1 MVYENI
7 VVKRKCAC
15 CKADISISTNNLN
28 EVIYYDKKTYHSK
41 CFIEMCEKRSKMKR
55 PDVAEKWKYVLNKL
69 DTIRSESYS
78 HFNIAI
84 IKEAIFMF
92 IKEAYDI
99 SIIPTSV
106 WKKLGNIYSGTY
118 KGMGTGIPPEHLF
131 DMWKQKIDM
140 LNTLANNN
148 IKKGRAMALDQ
159 RINYDLSV
167 LINKY
172 DKYLKWLEKQKV
184 LEAETKISESQNMN
198 SVTRAVINDK
208 AQDVNE
214 NKDDDMTDL
223 VDDIF
228 DS

>member
-15 CKADISISTNNLN
+15 CKSDIAVSTSSLD
-28 EVIYYDKKTYHSK
+28 EVIYYDKKSYHSK
-41 CFIEMCEKRSKMKR
+41 CFIEMCDKRIKMKR
-55 PDVAEKWKYVLNKL
+55 PDISEKWKYVLNSL
-69 DTIRSESYS
+69 DKIRNESYN
-78 HFNIAI
+78 HFDIAI
-84 IKEAIFMF
+84 VKEAIFLF
-92 IKEAYDI
+92 IKESYDI

-106 WKKLGNIYSGTY
+106 WQKLGNIYAGTY
-118 KGMGTGIPPEHLF
+118 KGMGVGIPPEHLI

-140 LNTLANNN
+140 LNTLSN
-148 IKKGRAMALDQ
+148 INVKKGRSMTAEQ

-172 DKYLKWLEKQKV
+172 DRYLRWIEKQKV
-184 LEAETKISESQNMN
+184 LEAETKNINPQNGSN
-198 SVTRAVINDK
+198 ITRVII
-208 AQDVNE
+208 E
-214 NKDDDMTDL
+214 NKVHEINKNNDDMVDL

>member
-15 CKADISISTNNLN
+15 CKSDIAVSISSLN

-41 CFIEMCEKRSKMKR
+41 CFIEMCVKRSKMKR
-55 PDVAEKWKYVLNKL
+55 PDVSEKWKYILNSL
-69 DTIRSESYS
+69 DKIRDESYN
-78 HFNIAI
+78 HFDIAI
-84 IKEAIFMF
+84 IKEAIFLF

-106 WKKLGNIYSGTY
+106 WQKLGNIYAGTY
-118 KGMGTGIPPEHLF
+118 KGMGAGIPPEHLI

-140 LNTLANNN
+140 LNTLASTNT
-148 IKKGRAMALDQ
+148 KKGRSMTSEQ

-172 DKYLKWLEKQKV
+172 DRYLKWLEKQKV
-184 LEAETKISESQNMN
+184 LEAETKNINSQNGSN
-198 SVTRAVINDK
+198 ITRVII
-208 AQDVNE
+208 E
-214 NKDDDMTDL
+214 NKVQETNKNNDDMADL

>member
-7 VVKRKCAC
+7 VVNRKCAC
-15 CKADISISTNNLN
+15 CKADILVSAISLN

-41 CFIEMCEKRSKMKR
+41 CFMEMCEKRSKMKR
-55 PDVAEKWKYVLNKL
+55 PDVSEKWKYVLNTL
-69 DTIRSESYS
+69 DMIRNDTYA
-78 HFNIAI
+78 HFDVAI
-84 IKEAIFMF
+84 IKEAIFLF
-92 IKEAYDI
+92 IKESYDI

-106 WKKLGNIYSGTY
+106 WQKLGNIYSGTY
-118 KGMGTGIPPEHLF
+118 KGMGIGIPPEHLI

-148 IKKGRAMALDQ
+148 LKKGRAMTSEQ

-172 DKYLKWLEKQKV
+172 DRYLQWIDKQKV
-184 LEAETKISESQNMN
+184 LEAETKKIDSQNSSN
-198 SVTRAVINDK
+198 ITRVII
-208 AQDVNE
+208 E
-214 NKDDDMTDL
+214 NKVQQTNKNNDDMADL